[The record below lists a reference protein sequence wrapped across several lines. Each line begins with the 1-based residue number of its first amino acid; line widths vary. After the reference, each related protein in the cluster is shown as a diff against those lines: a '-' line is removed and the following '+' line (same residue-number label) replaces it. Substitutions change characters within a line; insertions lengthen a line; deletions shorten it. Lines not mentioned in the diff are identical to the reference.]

1 MTFFALKERKHSLR
15 MIGILFSINEARSF
29 SNKAIHPHTGR
40 HRFSVL
46 SVFTEVAV
54 VRQTTDG

>member
-1 MTFFALKERKHSLR
+1 MTSFALKESTLS
-15 MIGILFSINEARSF
+15 GCSALFFPINEAKSF

-54 VRQTTDG
+54 VRQATDG